1 MNPSE
6 IIRQIA
12 ELTQENSKGADAL
25 YAAEIEL
32 AELEHKLDLVEQ
44 RAFIKAQGTVADRT
58 ALARLE
64 AADARLERDVAKAKA
79 NRIRVKIKALESAL
93 MATGTQARLLS
104 AELKI

>member
-32 AELEHKLDLVEQ
+32 AELENKLDLVEAK
-44 RAFIKAQGTVADRT
+44 AFIRNQGSVADRT

-64 AADARLERDVAKAKA
+64 ASDARLERDVARAKV
-79 NRIRVKIKALESAL
+79 NRIKVKIKAIEIGIMAL
-93 MATGTQARLLS
+93 ATQAKLTQ
-104 AELKI
+104 AEARI

>member
-6 IIRQIA
+6 IIQQIA

-25 YAAEIEL
+25 YAAEVEL
-32 AELEHKLDLVEQ
+32 AGLEHKLDLVEQ

-64 AADARLERDVAKAKA
+64 ASESRLERDLAKAKV
-79 NRIRVKIKALESAL
+79 NRIRTKIKTLESAL
-93 MATGTQARLLS
+93 MATGTQAKLFQI
-104 AELKI
+104 EYKM

>member
-12 ELTQENSKGADAL
+12 ELTQENNKGADAL

-32 AELEHKLDLVEQ
+32 AELEHKLDLIEAK
-44 RAFIKAQGTVADRT
+44 AFIRNQGSVADRN

-64 AADARLERDVAKAKA
+64 AADARLERDVARAKV
-79 NRIRVKIKALESAL
+79 NRIKVKIKSLESAL

>member
-32 AELEHKLDLVEQ
+32 AELENKLDLIESK
-44 RAFIKAQGTVADRT
+44 AFIRNQGSVADRT

-64 AADARLERDVAKAKA
+64 AAEARLERDVARAKV
-79 NRIRVKIKALESAL
+79 NRIKTKIKAIESSL

-104 AELKI
+104 AELKL

>member
-1 MNPSE
+1 VNPSE

-32 AELEHKLDLVEQ
+32 AELENKLDLIEAK
-44 RAFIKAQGTVADRT
+44 AFIRNQGSVADRT

-64 AADARLERDVAKAKA
+64 ASEARLERDVARAKV
-79 NRIRVKIKALESAL
+79 NRIKVKIKALESSL

>member
-6 IIRQIA
+6 VIRQIS
-12 ELTQENSKGADAL
+12 ELTQENAKGADAL
-25 YAAEIEL
+25 YEAEIEL
-32 AELEHKLDLVEQ
+32 AHLEQKLDLIEQ
-44 RAFIKAQGTVADRT
+44 RAFVRLQGSVADRT

-64 AADARLERDVAKAKA
+64 ASDARLERDVARAKV
-79 NRIRVKIKALESAL
+79 NRIKVKIKALESAL